1 MTAPLRYGRYQVETR
16 RVMRGSSTKPLIRVD
31 QLIDGEWHT
40 ITLLDPDH
48 LMWLLPALREAWML
62 AIECERQAR
71 VA

>member
-1 MTAPLRYGRYQVETR
+1 MTAPLRYGPFQVEAR
-16 RVMRGSSTKPLIRVD
+16 RVTRGPTAKPMIRVD
-31 QLIDGEWHT
+31 QFIDGEWET

>member
-1 MTAPLRYGRYQVETR
+1 MTAPLHYGPFQVETR
-16 RVMRGSSTKPLIRVD
+16 RVTRGSTTKAMIRVD
-31 QLIDGEWHT
+31 QLVDGEWET

-62 AIECERQAR
+62 AIACERQAR